1 MMSRCLLV
9 QHQLILRRRGRCGIV
24 ALATMLLAYL
34 AIVGPPGT
42 AAAAEPGFTDLF
54 NGKDLSGWVI
64 ESHVDSETHED
75 GRPVWS
81 VQNGEIACDGLG
93 FGFLRYAAAPFADCT
108 LRLEFQLLEHG
119 RRVCNSGI
127 GIRTCVFDR
136 RRSPATRASIR
147 GYELQL
153 LDDSGEPVSEHSSGS
168 LYRYVPPRTNAMN
181 AAGEWNALEVTM
193 LGPRIRVT
201 LNDRL
206 IQDVDQMDVPMI
218 RSKPLSGFIALQNHG
233 GQARFRNIRVRP
245 EEPTIPEAADL
256 EAQAAILGSRNPSIG
271 IRGVLRFAVEAAG
284 RGWKPQEVEA
294 ALELARS
301 MQVVD
306 PAHEDFGNFRWRL
319 GDDRVTDA
327 NAADFAGQLLGVL
340 RLEDEGRLVPRPG
353 GSRLTLRGRELL
365 ETMARDAMTVFLQRQ
380 VKPGHTN
387 IRLMRIWNLM
397 ALGDLVGPDAVRKG
411 ESAWDEWLAFT
422 RTHGLTEYLC
432 PTYLGV
438 SLDSLALIADHAPA
452 MENRIEADTV
462 LAYVWRSAA
471 AHWSAAAQ
479 RLSGPHARDY
489 DYLYG
494 RGYAD
499 EHFLDTGWLTV
510 KPRPEGAGWLPDAP
524 RDSLEVFRSACRSVP
539 YGGAATDI
547 IETQPRFVVER
558 TGTQSW
564 QRITNHVG
572 RTVAIGVAG
581 EGRGPEDKTL
591 LITMPPL
598 VNGSSS
604 VPSELSRTPNVT
616 LVFDGRR
623 DPYGLAPVR
632 NAGTGHSTSRHLHPY
647 LISSQQGPRV
657 TAAWYLD
664 PARRVFSL
672 DPSTL
677 TCLEAHLLLPSGCSV
692 WSADMPLASGAELPS
707 EAVLF
712 LRGGDGVVAGIR
724 TLAPADPHL
733 RPRALR
739 LVADGGSQ
747 PVQRLTATFS
757 EGVPHRGALLALD
770 IEVREGLDDDAFAAF
785 RREFSARDVVA
796 HLDGTRFTVSGSL
809 PLELDLGEP
818 EGRPSR
824 VLFEPILPED
834 GLLVIDGTEIGREV
848 IDRAMPE

>member
-1 MMSRCLLV
+1 MPRCLLV
-9 QHQLILRRRGRCGIV
+9 QRQLIQQRHRGGSGVIALAAMMLACLAIIGPQGDAV
-24 ALATMLLAYL
+24 AL
-34 AIVGPPGT
+34 
-42 AAAAEPGFTDLF
+42 EPEFKELF

-81 VQNGEIACDGLG
+81 VQNGEIACDGQG
-93 FGFLRYAAAPFADCT
+93 FGFLRYAAEPFADCT

-119 RRVCNSGI
+119 KRACNSGL

-153 LDDSGEPVSEHSSGS
+153 LDDSGEPVSTHSSGS
-168 LYRYVPPRTNAMN
+168 LYRYVPPRTNAMR
-181 AAGEWNALEVTM
+181 AAGEWNSLEVTM

-201 LNDRL
+201 LNDRV
-206 IQDVDQMDVPMI
+206 IQDVDQMDVPVI

-245 EEPTIPEAADL
+245 EQPPIPEAADL
-256 EAQAAILGSRNPSIG
+256 EAQAAILRSRNPSIG

-284 RGWKPQEVEA
+284 RGWNPAEVEA

-306 PAHEDFGNFRWRL
+306 PTHKDFGNFRWRL
-319 GDDRVTDA
+319 GDDGVTDA

-340 RLEDEGRLVPRPG
+340 RLEDESRLVPRPG
-353 GSRLTLRGRELL
+353 GSRLTPRGRALL
-365 ETMARDAMTVFLQRQ
+365 ETMARDAMTVFHQRE

-387 IRLMRIWNLM
+387 IRLMRIWNLLT
-397 ALGDLVGPDAVRKG
+397 LGDLVGPDAVRKA

-452 MENRIEADTV
+452 MKTRIEADTV

-499 EHFLDTGWLTV
+499 EHFLDAGWLTV

-539 YGGAATDI
+539 YGGAATEI
-547 IETQPRFVVER
+547 IETLPRFVVER
-558 TGTQSW
+558 TGTQAW

-572 RTVAIGVAG
+572 RTMTIGIAG

-598 VNGSSS
+598 ADGSST
-604 VPSELSRTPNVT
+604 VPSELPRTPNMT

-623 DPYGLAPVR
+623 DSYGLAPVR

-664 PARRVFSL
+664 PARPAFSI
-672 DPSTL
+672 DPTTL
-677 TCLEAHLLLPSGCSV
+677 ACLEAHLLLPSGCSV
-692 WSADMPLASGAELPS
+692 WSADMPLGSGAELPP
-707 EAVLF
+707 ETVLF
-712 LRGGDGVVAGIR
+712 LRGGNGAVAGIR
-724 TLAPADPHL
+724 TLSAADPHL

-757 EGVPHRGALLALD
+757 EGVPDRGALLALD

-785 RREFSARDVVA
+785 RREFSERKVVA
-796 HLDGTRFTVSGSL
+796 SLDGTRFTVSGSL
-809 PLELDLGEP
+809 PLEFDLGEP
-818 EGRPSR
+818 EGRPRR
-824 VLFEPILPED
+824 VLFEPILPEQA
-834 GLLVIDGTEIGREV
+834 LLVVDGTEIGREV

>member
-1 MMSRCLLV
+1 MLRCLPV
-9 QHQLILRRRGRCGIV
+9 QRQLILRRRRCRSGVI
-24 ALATMLLAYL
+24 ALAAMMLACLVIIGAPVA
-34 AIVGPPGT
+34 AI
-42 AAAAEPGFTDLF
+42 AAEPGFTDLF

-81 VQNGEIACDGLG
+81 VQNGEIFCDGLG
-93 FGFLRYAAAPFADCT
+93 FGFLRYAAEPFADCT
-108 LRLEFQLLEHG
+108 LRLDFQLLKHG
-119 RRVCNSGI
+119 ERVCNSGL

-153 LDDSGEPVSEHSSGS
+153 LDDSGEPVSTHSSGS
-168 LYRYVPPRTNAMN
+168 LYRYVSPRINAMR
-181 AAGEWNALEVTM
+181 AAGEWNSLEVTM
-193 LGPRIRVT
+193 IGPRIRVT
-201 LNDRL
+201 LNDRV
-206 IQDVDQMDVPMI
+206 IQDIDQMDVPVI
-218 RSKPLSGFIALQNHG
+218 CSKPLSGFIALQNHG

-245 EEPTIPEAADL
+245 EEPPIPEAADL
-256 EAQAAILGSRNPSIG
+256 EAQAAILRSRNPSIG

-284 RGWKPQEVEA
+284 RGWKPAEVEA
-294 ALELARS
+294 ALALARS

-306 PAHEDFGNFRWRL
+306 PTHKDFGNFRWRL
-319 GDDRVTDA
+319 GDESVTDA

-353 GSRLTLRGRELL
+353 GSRLTPRGRTLL
-365 ETMARDAMTVFLQRQ
+365 ETMARDTVAVFHQRE
-380 VKPGHTN
+380 VKSGHTN
-387 IRLMRIWNLM
+387 IRLMRIWNLL
-397 ALGDLVGPDAVRKG
+397 ALGDLVGPDVVRKG

-452 MENRIEADTV
+452 IKTRIEADTV
-462 LAYVWRSAA
+462 LAYAWRSAA
-471 AHWSAAAQ
+471 AHWSEAAQ

-499 EHFLDTGWLTV
+499 EHFLDAGWLTV
-510 KPRPEGAGWLPDAP
+510 KPRAEGAGWLPDAP

-539 YGGAATDI
+539 YGGAATEI

-558 TGTQSW
+558 TGTYSW

-572 RTVAIGVAG
+572 RTVTIGIAG

-598 VNGSSS
+598 ADGSSS
-604 VPSELSRTPNVT
+604 VPSELSRTPNMT

-632 NAGTGHSTSRHLHPY
+632 NVGTGHSTSRHLHPY

-657 TAAWYLD
+657 TAAWYFD
-664 PARRVFSL
+664 PARSAFSI

-677 TCLEAHLLLPSGCSV
+677 VCLEAHLLLPSGCSV
-692 WSADMPLASGAELPS
+692 WSADMPLASGGELPP

-712 LRGGDGVVAGIR
+712 LRGGDGAVAGIR

-733 RPRALR
+733 RPRVLR

-757 EGVPHRGALLALD
+757 EGVPDRGALVALD

-785 RREFSARDVVA
+785 RREFSERKVTAR
-796 HLDGTRFTVSGSL
+796 LDGTRFTVSGSL

-824 VLFEPILPED
+824 VLFEPILPEQS
-834 GLLVIDGTEIGREV
+834 LLVVDGTEIGREV